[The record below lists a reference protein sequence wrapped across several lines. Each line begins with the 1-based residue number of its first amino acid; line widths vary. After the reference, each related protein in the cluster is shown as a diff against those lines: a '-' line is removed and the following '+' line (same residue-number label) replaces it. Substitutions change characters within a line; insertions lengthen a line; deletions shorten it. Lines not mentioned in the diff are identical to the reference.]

1 MKNSLDF
8 CKIQWL
14 NKELFPKNYFLKY
27 NKNESRFYHIFKD
40 SKNKYS
46 NNNNFNYNNI
56 NITLNNKSN
65 NSFNN
70 SEIDN
75 SNKNNIIIYDNNK
88 NNINYYNNNDN
99 NITNNI
105 NNIINNNKICNNN
118 SINIVKKNQKPNTYE
133 INIKKILTFE
143 DKRTTLMIRNIPNK
157 FTKDNFLYLF
167 NKEFEG
173 KFNCFLL
180 PTDFNEKKNFGYC
193 FINFLD
199 PLDIIYFYYRFN
211 GKNWP
216 GTNSKKICE
225 IIYSKIQGINKMIRH
240 YPIKSIF
247 IKNDSYLDCYENIS
261 QANTDDKSNSSN
273 NSNNS
278 SSSSSGNNNN
288 NNNNNINIIKNNL
301 AQNLKVCSD
310 DMVMIRYKEIIIP
323 LIFFKE
329 FKEIYPE
336 VNFKVNN
343 DVLIVNEK
351 VLHY

>member
-14 NKELFPKNYFLKY
+14 NRELFPMNYFLKY
-27 NKNESRFYHIFKD
+27 NKNESRFFNIFKD

-46 NNNNFNYNNI
+46 NNINNYNNNK
-56 NITLNNKSN
+56 NILTYNNKSN
-65 NSFNN
+65 NSLENLK
-70 SEIDN
+70 IDN
-75 SNKNNIIIYDNNK
+75 SNKNNFII
-88 NNINYYNNNDN
+88 NDN
-99 NITNNI
+99 YKNI
-105 NNIINNNKICNNN
+105 NNIINNDNNKICNNN
-118 SINIVKKNQKPNTYE
+118 VINILKKNQKPNSYE

-193 FINFLD
+193 FINFLNS
-199 PLDIIYFYYRFN
+199 LDIIYFYYKFN

-247 IKNDSYLDCYENIS
+247 IKNDSYLDCFENIS
-261 QANTDDKSNSSN
+261 QANTDDKSNSSK

-288 NNNNNINIIKNNL
+288 INNNNYNNNNNINIIKNNL
-301 AQNLKVCSD
+301 DQNLKVCSD
-310 DMVMIRYKEIIIP
+310 DMIMNRYKEIIIP

-329 FKEIYPE
+329 FKEIYPN
-336 VNFKVNN
+336 VNFIVNN

>member
-1 MKNSLDF
+1 MKNTLDF

-14 NKELFPKNYFLKY
+14 NRELFPMNYFLKY
-27 NKNESRFYHIFKD
+27 NKNESRFFNIFKD

-46 NNNNFNYNNI
+46 NNINNYNN
-56 NITLNNKSN
+56 NKNTLTYNNKSN
-65 NSFNN
+65 NSLENLK
-70 SEIDN
+70 IDN
-75 SNKNNIIIYDNNK
+75 SNKNNFII
-88 NNINYYNNNDN
+88 NDN
-99 NITNNI
+99 YKNV
-105 NNIINNNKICNNN
+105 NNIINNDNNKICNNN
-118 SINIVKKNQKPNTYE
+118 VINILKKNQKPNSYE

-193 FINFLD
+193 FINFLN
-199 PLDIIYFYYRFN
+199 PLDIIYFYYKFN

-247 IKNDSYLDCYENIS
+247 IKNDSYLDCFENIS
-261 QANTDDKSNSSN
+261 QANTDDKSNSSK

-288 NNNNNINIIKNNL
+288 INIIKNNL
-301 AQNLKVCSD
+301 DQNLKVCSD
-310 DMVMIRYKEIIIP
+310 DMIMNRYKEIIIP

-329 FKEIYPE
+329 FKEIYPN
-336 VNFKVNN
+336 VNFIVNN

>member
-1 MKNSLDF
+1 MKNTLDF

-14 NKELFPKNYFLKY
+14 NRELFPMNYFLKY
-27 NKNESRFYHIFKD
+27 NKNESRFFNIFKD

-46 NNNNFNYNNI
+46 NNINNYNN
-56 NITLNNKSN
+56 NKNTLTYNNKSN
-65 NSFNN
+65 NSLENLK
-70 SEIDN
+70 IDN
-75 SNKNNIIIYDNNK
+75 SNKNNFII
-88 NNINYYNNNDN
+88 NDN
-99 NITNNI
+99 YKNV
-105 NNIINNNKICNNN
+105 NNIINNDNNKICNNN
-118 SINIVKKNQKPNTYE
+118 VINILKKNQKPNSYE

-193 FINFLD
+193 FINFFN
-199 PLDIIYFYYRFN
+199 PLDIIYFYYKFN

-247 IKNDSYLDCYENIS
+247 IKNDSYLDCFENIS
-261 QANTDDKSNSSN
+261 QANTDDKSNSSK

-288 NNNNNINIIKNNL
+288 INNNNFNNNNNINIIKNNL
-301 AQNLKVCSD
+301 DQNLKVCSD
-310 DMVMIRYKEIIIP
+310 DMIMNRYKEIIIP

-329 FKEIYPE
+329 FKEIYPN
-336 VNFKVNN
+336 VNFIVNN

>member
-14 NKELFPKNYFLKY
+14 NRELFPMNYFLKY
-27 NKNESRFYHIFKD
+27 NKNESRFFNIFKD

-46 NNNNFNYNNI
+46 NNINNYNNNK
-56 NITLNNKSN
+56 NILTYNNKSN
-65 NSFNN
+65 NSLENLK
-70 SEIDN
+70 IDN
-75 SNKNNIIIYDNNK
+75 SNKNNFII
-88 NNINYYNNNDN
+88 NDN
-99 NITNNI
+99 YKNI
-105 NNIINNNKICNNN
+105 NNIINNDNNKICNNN
-118 SINIVKKNQKPNTYE
+118 VINILKKNQKPNSYE

-193 FINFLD
+193 FINFLNS
-199 PLDIIYFYYRFN
+199 LDIIYFYYKFN

-247 IKNDSYLDCYENIS
+247 IKNDSYLDCFENIS
-261 QANTDDKSNSSN
+261 QANTDDKSNSSK

-288 NNNNNINIIKNNL
+288 INNNNYNNNNNINIIKNNL
-301 AQNLKVCSD
+301 DQNLKVCSD
-310 DMVMIRYKEIIIP
+310 DMIMNRYKEIIIP

-329 FKEIYPE
+329 FKEIYPN
-336 VNFKVNN
+336 VNFIVNN
-343 DVLIVNEK
+343 DVLIINEK

>member
-1 MKNSLDF
+1 
-8 CKIQWL
+8 
-14 NKELFPKNYFLKY
+14 
-27 NKNESRFYHIFKD
+27 
-40 SKNKYS
+40 
-46 NNNNFNYNNI
+46 
-56 NITLNNKSN
+56 
-65 NSFNN
+65 
-70 SEIDN
+70 
-75 SNKNNIIIYDNNK
+75 
-88 NNINYYNNNDN
+88 
-99 NITNNI
+99 
-105 NNIINNNKICNNN
+105 
-118 SINIVKKNQKPNTYE
+118 
-133 INIKKILTFE
+133 
-143 DKRTTLMIRNIPNK
+143 
-157 FTKDNFLYLF
+157 
-167 NKEFEG
+167 
-173 KFNCFLL
+173 
-180 PTDFNEKKNFGYC
+180 
-193 FINFLD
+193 
-199 PLDIIYFYYRFN
+199 
-211 GKNWP
+211 
-216 GTNSKKICE
+216 
-225 IIYSKIQGINKMIRH
+225 MIRH

-278 SSSSSGNNNN
+278 SSSSSGNNNNNNNNNNNINNNNNNIINNN

>member
-1 MKNSLDF
+1 MKNTLDF

-14 NKELFPKNYFLKY
+14 NRELFPMNYFLKY
-27 NKNESRFYHIFKD
+27 NKNESRFFNIFKD

-46 NNNNFNYNNI
+46 NNINNYNN
-56 NITLNNKSN
+56 NKNTLTYNNKSN
-65 NSFNN
+65 NSLENLK
-70 SEIDN
+70 IDN
-75 SNKNNIIIYDNNK
+75 SNKNNFII
-88 NNINYYNNNDN
+88 NDN
-99 NITNNI
+99 YKNV
-105 NNIINNNKICNNN
+105 NNIINNDNNKICNNN
-118 SINIVKKNQKPNTYE
+118 VINILKKNQKPNSYE

-193 FINFLD
+193 FINFLN
-199 PLDIIYFYYRFN
+199 PLDIIYFYYKFN

-247 IKNDSYLDCYENIS
+247 IKNDSYLDCFENIS
-261 QANTDDKSNSSN
+261 QANTDDKSNSSK

-288 NNNNNINIIKNNL
+288 INNNNFNNNNNINIIKNNL
-301 AQNLKVCSD
+301 DQNLKVCSD
-310 DMVMIRYKEIIIP
+310 DMIMNRYKEIIIP

-329 FKEIYPE
+329 FKEIYPN
-336 VNFKVNN
+336 VNFIVNN

>member
-1 MKNSLDF
+1 LISGKNFDKKDKKNSERKYKKKSKNFKGNDVDIF
-8 CKIQWL
+8 NINDIYNDCEKSYNEEEL
-14 NKELFPKNYFLKY
+14 NKEN
-27 NKNESRFYHIFKD
+27 NAI
-40 SKNKYS
+40 
-46 NNNNFNYNNI
+46 NNNI
-56 NITLNNKSN
+56 LNN
-65 NSFNN
+65 
-70 SEIDN
+70 
-75 SNKNNIIIYDNNK
+75 
-88 NNINYYNNNDN
+88 
-99 NITNNI
+99 
-105 NNIINNNKICNNN
+105 INNNKICNNN

-193 FINFLD
+193 FINFLN

-288 NNNNNINIIKNNL
+288 NNNNINNNNNNNNNIINNNNNNNNINIIKNNL

>member
-14 NKELFPKNYFLKY
+14 NRELFPMNYFLKY
-27 NKNESRFYHIFKD
+27 NKNESRFFNIFKD

-46 NNNNFNYNNI
+46 NNINNYNNNK
-56 NITLNNKSN
+56 NILTYNNKSN
-65 NSFNN
+65 NSLENLK
-70 SEIDN
+70 IDN
-75 SNKNNIIIYDNNK
+75 SNKNNFII
-88 NNINYYNNNDN
+88 NDN
-99 NITNNI
+99 YKNV
-105 NNIINNNKICNNN
+105 NNIINNDNNKICNNN
-118 SINIVKKNQKPNTYE
+118 VINILKKNQKPNSYE

-193 FINFLD
+193 FINFLNS
-199 PLDIIYFYYRFN
+199 LDIIYFYYKFN

-247 IKNDSYLDCYENIS
+247 IKNDSYLDCFENIS
-261 QANTDDKSNSSN
+261 QANTDDKSNSSK

-288 NNNNNINIIKNNL
+288 INNNNYNNNNNINIIKNNL
-301 AQNLKVCSD
+301 DQNLKVCSD
-310 DMVMIRYKEIIIP
+310 DMIMNRYKEIIIP

-329 FKEIYPE
+329 FKEIYPN
-336 VNFKVNN
+336 VNFIVNN

>member
-1 MKNSLDF
+1 MKNTLDF

-14 NKELFPKNYFLKY
+14 NRELFPMNYFLKY
-27 NKNESRFYHIFKD
+27 NKNESRFFNIFKD

-46 NNNNFNYNNI
+46 NNINNYNN
-56 NITLNNKSN
+56 NKNTLTYNNKSN
-65 NSFNN
+65 NSLENLK
-70 SEIDN
+70 IDN
-75 SNKNNIIIYDNNK
+75 SNKNNFII
-88 NNINYYNNNDN
+88 NDN
-99 NITNNI
+99 YKNV
-105 NNIINNNKICNNN
+105 NNIINNDNNKICNNN
-118 SINIVKKNQKPNTYE
+118 VINILKKNQKPNSYE

-193 FINFLD
+193 FINFLN
-199 PLDIIYFYYRFN
+199 PLDIIYFYYKFN

-247 IKNDSYLDCYENIS
+247 IKNDSYLDCFENIS
-261 QANTDDKSNSSN
+261 QANTDDKSNSSK

-288 NNNNNINIIKNNL
+288 INNNNFNNNNNINIIKNNL
-301 AQNLKVCSD
+301 DQNLKVCSD
-310 DMVMIRYKEIIIP
+310 DMIMNRYKEIIIP

>member
-14 NKELFPKNYFLKY
+14 NRELFPMNYFLKY
-27 NKNESRFYHIFKD
+27 NKNESRFFNIFKD

-46 NNNNFNYNNI
+46 NNINNYNNNK
-56 NITLNNKSN
+56 NILTYNNKSN
-65 NSFNN
+65 NSLENLK
-70 SEIDN
+70 IDN
-75 SNKNNIIIYDNNK
+75 SNKNNFII
-88 NNINYYNNNDN
+88 NDN
-99 NITNNI
+99 YKNV
-105 NNIINNNKICNNN
+105 NNIINNDNNKICNNN
-118 SINIVKKNQKPNTYE
+118 VINILKKNQKPNSYE

-193 FINFLD
+193 FINFLN
-199 PLDIIYFYYRFN
+199 PLDIIYFYYKFN
-211 GKNWP
+211 RKNWP

-247 IKNDSYLDCYENIS
+247 IKNDSYLDCFENIS
-261 QANTDDKSNSSN
+261 QANTDDKSNSSK

-288 NNNNNINIIKNNL
+288 INNNNYNNNNNINIIKNNL
-301 AQNLKVCSD
+301 DQNLKVCSD
-310 DMVMIRYKEIIIP
+310 DMIMNRYKEIIIP

-329 FKEIYPE
+329 FKEIYPN
-336 VNFKVNN
+336 VNFIVNN